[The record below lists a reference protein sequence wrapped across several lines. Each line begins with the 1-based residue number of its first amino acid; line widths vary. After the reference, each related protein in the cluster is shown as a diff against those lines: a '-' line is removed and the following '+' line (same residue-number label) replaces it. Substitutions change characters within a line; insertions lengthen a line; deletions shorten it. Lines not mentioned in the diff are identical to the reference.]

1 MGSMK
6 DQMMDI
12 ESERFDK
19 WLAEN
24 SPDVVPGSE
33 EWEQAANLYY
43 WEQEYLADQAQ
54 WDHEHGLFVASL
66 NNVHQRYLHAGQELK
81 GLYTLLDTEQP
92 ELVYRMSF
100 VHAVTVMEAY
110 LMYCARALLEEDFP
124 LTRFRDEFY
133 MKSDKIKN
141 PVKHAAREMALSMF
155 RPAARI
161 LFPG

>member
-1 MGSMK
+1 MK

-66 NNVHQRYLHAGQELK
+66 NNVHQRYLHARQELK
-81 GLYTLLDTEQP
+81 GGCIPCSIQSSLNWCTG
-92 ELVYRMSF
+92 
-100 VHAVTVMEAY
+100 
-110 LMYCARALLEEDFP
+110 C
-124 LTRFRDEFY
+124 
-133 MKSDKIKN
+133 
-141 PVKHAAREMALSMF
+141 LSSM
-155 RPAARI
+155 P
-161 LFPG
+161 